1 MRFAR
6 YISAWTLAF
15 FAFVLVWVALRICG
29 LSFVAT
35 AIILTPPMVYVAWRI
50 PDALE

>member
-6 YISAWTLAF
+6 YLSVWMLTF
-15 FAFVLVWVALRICG
+15 FAFVLVWVALRVCG
-29 LSFVAT
+29 MSVTAT

-50 PDALE
+50 PDALT